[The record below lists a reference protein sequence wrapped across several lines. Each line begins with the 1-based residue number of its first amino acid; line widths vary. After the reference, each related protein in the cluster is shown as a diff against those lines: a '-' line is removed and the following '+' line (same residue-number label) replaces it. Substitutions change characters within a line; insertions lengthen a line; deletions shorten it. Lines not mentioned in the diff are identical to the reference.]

1 MEYTILNSN
10 IGYNNNL
17 IVSNLFIFEN
27 FIAKFSTLSTTN
39 VSLYL
44 LVISAGALFFYAT

>member
-17 IVSNLFIFEN
+17 IVSNLFVFEN
-27 FIAKFSTLSTTN
+27 FITKCSTLSTTN
-39 VSLYL
+39 LSLYL
-44 LVISAGALFFYAT
+44 LVISAGGLFFYGT